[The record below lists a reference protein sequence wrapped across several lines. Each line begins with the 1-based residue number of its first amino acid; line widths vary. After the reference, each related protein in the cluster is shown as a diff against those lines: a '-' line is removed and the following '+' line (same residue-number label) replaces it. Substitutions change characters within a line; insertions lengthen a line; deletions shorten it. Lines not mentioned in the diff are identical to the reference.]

1 MLRIS
6 CGQPSFC
13 AVRGTDNRQTGI
25 FTVNATM
32 SEERLRRGYYP
43 YCVYNMRKKHIA
55 KQKLYFLMNK
65 APDTV
70 CSTVSDSHSTVYD
83 VFPKELLVSPEGAK
97 LHTIGRL
104 DLDTAG
110 LLLFTN
116 DGKLSDFLTR
126 PENKIEKT
134 YFVCLKKNVTPGAQ
148 KIYTQAALNGLL
160 MPPEKKAEEQMSGP
174 ATLNWLSD
182 DSCNITL
189 TEGKFHEVKRIFRA
203 LGNEVIYL
211 KRIKMAG
218 LSLDETIK
226 SGEFRPLT
234 DQEVELL
241 KQYCH

>member
-1 MLRIS
+1 
-6 CGQPSFC
+6 
-13 AVRGTDNRQTGI
+13 
-25 FTVNATM
+25 
-32 SEERLRRGYYP
+32 
-43 YCVYNMRKKHIA
+43 
-55 KQKLYFLMNK
+55 MNK
-65 APDTV
+65 APGTV

-83 VFPKELLVSPEGAK
+83 VFPPELLVSAEGAK

-116 DGKLSDFLTR
+116 DGKISDFLTR
-126 PENKIEKT
+126 PENRIEKT

-148 KIYTQAALNGLL
+148 KIYTEAAFKGLL
-160 MPPEKKAEEQMSGP
+160 MPAEKKAPEQMSGL
-174 ATLNWLSD
+174 AVINWLTE

-218 LSLDETIK
+218 LNLDESLK
-226 SGEFRPLT
+226 SGTYRPLT
-234 DQEVELL
+234 QTEIDLL
-241 KQYCH
+241 KKRADFV